1 MAKSWVSE
9 ATTGTALYTVPVNH
23 ENASELEYT
32 ITSGNESGAFA
43 IDGNGQVT
51 IADEGLYPNFTT
63 MDLVVRVSDRTESQ
77 DITINL
83 VNNVVPDF
91 SDVVDAEI
99 GSESGLDTVE
109 SKLALWFDASN
120 ADSIDKDANYRIS
133 QWKDLSGNGHH
144 ISQDTAGDRP
154 LLVDKIINNK
164 AMIQF
169 HNDGGEYFDQINTGE
184 TVHTLFFVYW
194 PDEEIV
200 NTSTESGGTGFGG
213 VRLGNG
219 NRALWLGAVT
229 GSYDYELIGIN
240 NGVPMSGW
248 LEGQTESIPNN
259 VPQII
264 AVEYDGSKM
273 NIFLNGELKT
283 VSPRGG
289 NHASPFEIDEF
300 QFGLPSG
307 STNFLNGYVGEFIV
321 FDESIGDEFE
331 NVHAY
336 LAKKWGI
343 QATVDSDNDG
353 VADAS
358 DAYPVDA
365 TKSFD
370 APDFSEVVGAV
381 INADNADATGLAA
394 VEGNLALWLDAAN
407 LNGLSN
413 AGVNDGDAISSWMDL
428 SGNENHAIESDTSKM
443 PTIDNDVFNNM
454 KSIKFDGSN
463 DQLKLTQRALLGE
476 NYTLFIVAQ
485 SLAANQE
492 SGSLLTQY
500 NSAYNSG
507 IGRGGFYSYQDKVG
521 FWMGGYS
528 GKYTSPVYGVADP
541 FL

>member
-1 MAKSWVSE
+1 MS
-9 ATTGTALYTVPVNH
+9 TGQ
-23 ENASELEYT
+23 
-32 ITSGNESGAFA
+32 ITRFLIQLMTQTQVYSGIRF
-43 IDGNGQVT
+43 
-51 IADEGLYPNFTT
+51 
-63 MDLVVRVSDRTESQ
+63 
-77 DITINL
+77 
-83 VNNVVPDF
+83 
-91 SDVVDAEI
+91 
-99 GSESGLDTVE
+99 GST
-109 SKLALWFDASN
+109 
-120 ADSIDKDANYRIS
+120 
-133 QWKDLSGNGHH
+133 
-144 ISQDTAGDRP
+144 P
-154 LLVDKIINNK
+154 
-164 AMIQF
+164 
-169 HNDGGEYFDQINTGE
+169 
-184 TVHTLFFVYW
+184 
-194 PDEEIV
+194 
-200 NTSTESGGTGFGG
+200 
-213 VRLGNG
+213 
-219 NRALWLGAVT
+219 ALWLGDVS
-229 GSYDYELIGIN
+229 GSLSNELISF
-240 NGVPMSGW
+240 NGNGAAHEPMDSWKDSSGTISDS
-248 LEGQTESIPNN
+248 E
-259 VPQII
+259 PQLI
-264 AVEYDGSKM
+264 AHRDTGSKM
-273 NIFLNGELKT
+273 EIYLNGELKNNA
-283 VSPRGG
+283 VRSSSAGDL
-289 NHASPFEIDEF
+289 EIDEF

-358 DAYPVDA
+358 DTYPVDA

-370 APDFSEVVGAV
+370 APDFSEVVGA

-407 LNGLSN
+407 LNGVSN
-413 AGVNDGDAISSWMDL
+413 TGVNDGDAISSWMDL

-454 KSIKFDGSN
+454 KSIKFDGSD
-463 DQLKLTQRALLGE
+463 DQLKLTQRALLGK

-528 GKYTSPVYGVADP
+528 GKYTSPIYGVADP
-541 FL
+541 FIMTATNDDNTVDVFVNGDVRSSEGGISVTTPIDQDTYIGQQLGVNEPLNGSISEIIVFDSVLTDSQIMSIQAYLANKWNLTSIVDSDGDGWTDAAEIAADSDPADDTSLAISYPDFSDAVDAEIGTSDLDSIEGNLVLWLDAENINGENNAGLTDNQAIDRWFDMSEWE